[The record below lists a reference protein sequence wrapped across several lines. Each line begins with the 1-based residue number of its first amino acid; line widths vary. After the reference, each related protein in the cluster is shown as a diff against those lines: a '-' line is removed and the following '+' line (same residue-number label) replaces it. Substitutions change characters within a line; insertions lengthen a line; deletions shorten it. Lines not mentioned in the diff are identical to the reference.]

1 MKSLNCPESA
11 IERLRPLVG
20 NKRWEYCVFWRLLDD
35 QSCLEWRGCCCLGA
49 EQEKNS
55 EQLFP
60 VSPSM
65 DQDNNAAPCRDMSL
79 QHTRTKTCDLLSELP
94 FSVSLDSEPHGQT
107 FLSNQRKWIIS
118 PIEDFPVNSEQF
130 QVFGISESSQ
140 TRPKN
145 KSNKK
150 IIRVKMGR
158 TDSISDCSKQNQDG
172 ADRKTME
179 KGCRRHQSKN
189 LEAERKRR
197 EKLTE
202 RLCTLRSIMDG
213 ASILADAIEYVKE
226 LQQQVKDLQG
236 KLEDVPDGA
245 QKDSSAPPE
254 HQNEVFRPGEYEE
267 SSNGLR
273 MENQATRLSYS
284 TKTTRHPKENADC
297 GNTDDNGQQMEVQ
310 VEVTQVGEHLFRLKI
325 LCENRACGLSRLMQA
340 MDSLGLEVIKVKII
354 TFRGLVLNLFKVEM
368 RDIEAIEAVQ
378 LRDSLL
384 ELTRDPIGS
393 PELVPEDPHVVQF
406 VMAQFNDCWASNCAS
421 SSSLPLH
428 EDHHQAAISILG
440 NSSTSPQSFH
450 FCTRDVSIAQ
460 AQPIDH
466 GSADQLA
473 QVLAGEAANY
483 DEPTDAQQQQHHHQM
498 KQQFL
503 DNPLAFKAQQVYPSF
518 QQWLPENLPWD
529 ATPDQVRM
537 STSAPYSF
545 LGQQFQVFGIPE
557 SSQARPKNDVMF
569 EETIEKQSADAVDSA
584 FQDKEIIKQEMR
596 RTDSISD
603 CSDQNEDD
611 EDQKAMER
619 GGRRHQSKNL
629 VAERKRR
636 KKLNDR
642 LYTLRS
648 IVPKITK
655 ARNISAPLMT
665 RLFLMDR
672 ASILGDAIE
681 YVKELQK
688 QVKDLQDELEDIPD
702 GGQKDSS
709 APPENQSGVFR
720 PGEYEESSN
729 GLRMADQAT
738 RLSYSTKTTEHPKQN
753 TDCGS
758 TDDKGQQMEVQVEVT
773 QVGEHEFSLKI
784 FCENRAGGFSRLM
797 QAMDS
802 LGLEVITVNIIT
814 FRGLVLNL
822 FKVEMRDN
830 EAIQADQV
838 RDSLLEL
845 TRNLNGWPELV

>member
-1 MKSLNCPESA
+1 MKSFNCPESA
-11 IERLRPLVG
+11 IEGLRPLVG
-20 NKRWEYCVFWRLLDD
+20 NKRWEYCVYWRLLDD
-35 QSCLEWRGCCCLGA
+35 QSCLEWTGCCCRGA
-49 EQEKNS
+49 EQEENS

-60 VSPSM
+60 VSPFT
-65 DQDNNAAPCRDMSL
+65 DQNSNAAPCRDMSL
-79 QHTRTKTCDLLSELP
+79 QHMRTKTCDLLSELTISIP
-94 FSVSLDSEPHGQT
+94 LDYGPHGQA
-107 FLSNQRKWIIS
+107 FLSNQPKWIIT
-118 PIEDFPVNSEQF
+118 PIEDIAVTSE
-130 QVFGISESSQ
+130 V
-140 TRPKN
+140 
-145 KSNKK
+145 
-150 IIRVKMGR
+150 
-158 TDSISDCSKQNQDG
+158 
-172 ADRKTME
+172 
-179 KGCRRHQSKN
+179 
-189 LEAERKRR
+189 
-197 EKLTE
+197 
-202 RLCTLRSIMDG
+202 
-213 ASILADAIEYVKE
+213 LA
-226 LQQQVKDLQG
+226 
-236 KLEDVPDGA
+236 
-245 QKDSSAPPE
+245 
-254 HQNEVFRPGEYEE
+254 
-267 SSNGLR
+267 
-273 MENQATRLSYS
+273 
-284 TKTTRHPKENADC
+284 TTRVLVPVPA
-297 GNTDDNGQQMEVQ
+297 
-310 VEVTQVGEHLFRLKI
+310 
-325 LCENRACGLSRLMQA
+325 
-340 MDSLGLEVIKVKII
+340 
-354 TFRGLVLNLFKVEM
+354 GLVELF
-368 RDIEAIEAVQ
+368 I
-378 LRDSLL
+378 SNH
-384 ELTRDPIGS
+384 
-393 PELVPEDPHVVQF
+393 VPEDPHVVQF

-421 SSSLPLH
+421 SSSLQLH

-460 AQPIDH
+460 AHPIDH

-483 DEPTDAQQQQHHHQM
+483 DESTDAQQQHHQM

-537 STSAPYSF
+537 STSAPLSF
-545 LGQQFQVFGIPE
+545 FGQQFQVFGIPE
-557 SSQARPKNDVMF
+557 SSQARPKDDVIF

-655 ARNISAPLMT
+655 
-665 RLFLMDR
+665 MDR

-709 APPENQSGVFR
+709 APPENQNGVFR

>member
-1 MKSLNCPESA
+1 MKTFNCLEGA

-20 NKRWEYCVFWRLLDD
+20 NKRWEYCVCWRLLDD
-35 QSCLEWRGCCCLGA
+35 RSCLEWTGSCCRGA
-49 EQEKNS
+49 EQEENS
-55 EQLFP
+55 EQLLP
-60 VSPSM
+60 VSPFTEQSS
-65 DQDNNAAPCRDMSL
+65 NAAPCRDMTL
-79 QHTRTKTCDLLSELP
+79 HHIRTKTCDLLSELP
-94 FSVSLDSEPHGQT
+94 ISIPLDSGLHGQA
-107 FLSNQRKWIIS
+107 FLSNHPKWMIS
-118 PIEDFPVNSEQF
+118 SIEDFPVNSE
-130 QVFGISESSQ
+130 V
-140 TRPKN
+140 
-145 KSNKK
+145 
-150 IIRVKMGR
+150 
-158 TDSISDCSKQNQDG
+158 
-172 ADRKTME
+172 
-179 KGCRRHQSKN
+179 
-189 LEAERKRR
+189 
-197 EKLTE
+197 
-202 RLCTLRSIMDG
+202 
-213 ASILADAIEYVKE
+213 
-226 LQQQVKDLQG
+226 
-236 KLEDVPDGA
+236 
-245 QKDSSAPPE
+245 
-254 HQNEVFRPGEYEE
+254 
-267 SSNGLR
+267 
-273 MENQATRLSYS
+273 QAT
-284 TKTTRHPKENADC
+284 TRVLIPVPA
-297 GNTDDNGQQMEVQ
+297 
-310 VEVTQVGEHLFRLKI
+310 
-325 LCENRACGLSRLMQA
+325 
-340 MDSLGLEVIKVKII
+340 
-354 TFRGLVLNLFKVEM
+354 GLVELF
-368 RDIEAIEAVQ
+368 I
-378 LRDSLL
+378 SNH
-384 ELTRDPIGS
+384 
-393 PELVPEDPHVVQF
+393 VPEDPHVVQF

-421 SSSLPLH
+421 SSLQLH
-428 EDHHQAAISILG
+428 EDHYQAAISILG
-440 NSSTSPQSFH
+440 NRSTSPQSYH
-450 FCTRDVSIAQ
+450 YCSQDASLAQ
-460 AQPIDH
+460 AHPIDH
-466 GSADQLA
+466 ASADQLA

-483 DEPTDAQQQQHHHQM
+483 DEPTDPQQQQQM

-503 DNPLAFKAQQVYPSF
+503 DNPLASKSPQVYSSF

-529 ATPDQVRM
+529 ATPDQVRL
-537 STSAPYSF
+537 STSAPRSF
-545 LGQQFQVFGIPE
+545 FGQQFQVFGIPE
-557 SSQARPKNDVMF
+557 SSQAKPNNSIMF
-569 EETIEKQSADAVDSA
+569 EETIEKQSADVVDSA
-584 FQDKEIIKQEMR
+584 FQDKEIIKQETR

-655 ARNISAPLMT
+655 
-665 RLFLMDR
+665 MDR

-709 APPENQSGVFR
+709 APPPEHQNGVFR

-729 GLRMADQAT
+729 GLRMADQAS
-738 RLSYSTKTTEHPKQN
+738 RLSYSTRTTEHSKQN

-758 TDDKGQQMEVQVEVT
+758 TEDKGQQMEVQVEVT

-845 TRNLNGWPELV
+845 TRNLNGWTELV